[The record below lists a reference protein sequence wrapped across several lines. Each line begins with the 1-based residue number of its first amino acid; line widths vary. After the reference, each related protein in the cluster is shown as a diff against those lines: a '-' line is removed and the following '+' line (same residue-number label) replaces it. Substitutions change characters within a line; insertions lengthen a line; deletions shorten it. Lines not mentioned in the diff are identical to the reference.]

1 MYIRTRLAL
10 WLLLILV
17 VFLVTFS
24 AIVFGLT
31 RGFLLANLQSELQQ
45 RANLI
50 AVAISQNADT
60 SQSKVQPLLDGFAA
74 QNLDYYLQV
83 QDQQGTVLARSANLA
98 NRTLTLSRAAIAA
111 QQVGRVTVGQ
121 TSFLVYGR
129 SIRVNGQLWGYV
141 LVGHPAETS
150 DLTLKLLP
158 TALLA
163 GILITLVLAGGLVWL
178 LVRRA
183 MRPLEQLAATAS
195 EIAIASDHSLRL
207 QPQGPPDEIN
217 RLAQTIN
224 GMLQSLEDAYK
235 QVQEVNS
242 LQRHFLAD
250 VSHELRTPLTIMLS
264 SLDLLRKEGGTDPDF
279 QVAALEN
286 IRGETERM
294 ARLVTQLL
302 ILARTDAGAT
312 FTREPLLVVELIL
325 EVCRQVCP
333 TESGTILETRGLE
346 QIEDAVVLG
355 NADYLKQ
362 LFLILLENAFKY
374 TPDGGRVEVIGTL
387 NENTVTITIAD
398 TGIGITSVDLSRI
411 FDRFY
416 RADNARFRSGMGLGL
431 SIARSI
437 AEQHSGTITVE
448 STVGE
453 GSRFTVTLPLL
464 NYAPSNDRENTGVP
478 THFAS
483 INQQIVFD

>member
-1 MYIRTRLAL
+1 MYIRTRLTF

-17 VFLVTFS
+17 VFLITFS
-24 AIVFGLT
+24 AIVSGLT
-31 RGFLLANLQSELQQ
+31 RVFLLANLQSNLRQ
-45 RANLI
+45 RTDLI

-60 SQSKVQPLLDGFAA
+60 SPGKVQPLLNGFAT

-83 QDQQGTVLARSANLA
+83 QDQQGKVLARSANLA
-98 NRTLTLSRAAIAA
+98 NRTLTLSRAAIAS
-111 QQVGRVTVGQ
+111 QQVARVQVGQ

-129 SIRVNGQLWGYV
+129 PILVNGQIRGYV
-141 LVGHPAETS
+141 LAGHPAETS
-150 DLTLKLLP
+150 DLTLRLLP
-158 TALLA
+158 TALLI
-163 GILITLVLAGGLVWL
+163 GILITLALAGLLVWL
-178 LVRRA
+178 LVRHA
-183 MRPLEQLAATAS
+183 MRPLERLAATAS
-195 EIAIASDHSLRL
+195 EIAVASDHSLRL

-235 QVQEVNS
+235 QVQEVNT

-302 ILARTDAGAT
+302 ILARTDASAT
-312 FTREPLLVVELIL
+312 FTREPLLVVDLVT
-325 EVCRQVCP
+325 EVCRQVCS
-333 TESGTILETRGLE
+333 TESRTTLESQGLE
-346 QIEDAVVLG
+346 QMEDAVILG

-362 LFLILLENAFKY
+362 LFLILLENASKY
-374 TPDGGRVEVIGTL
+374 TPDGGRVEAIGTL

-398 TGIGITSVDLSRI
+398 TGIGITPVDLPRI

-416 RADNARFRSGMGLGL
+416 RADNARFQPGMGLGL

-437 AEQHSGTITVE
+437 TEQHGGTITAE
-448 STVGE
+448 SAAGE

-464 NYAPSNDRENTGVP
+464 NYTPSNSGENTS
-478 THFAS
+478 AS
-483 INQQIVFD
+483 TYFSPINQEIASD